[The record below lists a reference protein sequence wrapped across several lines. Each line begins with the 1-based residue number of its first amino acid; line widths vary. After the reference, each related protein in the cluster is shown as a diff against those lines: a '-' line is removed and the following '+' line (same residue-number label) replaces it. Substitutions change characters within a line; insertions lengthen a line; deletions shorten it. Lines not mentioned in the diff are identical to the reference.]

1 MIWTAKVA
9 FLKIKIYFLKSTL
22 DSGFST
28 LCRSHMYP
36 DLRLRLV
43 KPFPARAIIL
53 NDGNRHTCKKCAVT
67 FSPRL
72 DSDLYLRLRHLLE
85 IISQSEGRANPAIH
99 FAVRRHQCRWPRGDA
114 KGQFG
119 DWRLYLFPYG
129 DGGRFRPD

>member
-22 DSGFST
+22 DSGLST
-28 LCRSHMYP
+28 LCRSHMYS

-43 KPFPARAIIL
+43 KPFPTGAFIL
-53 NDGNRHTCKKCAVT
+53 DDGNRHTCKKCVVT

-85 IISQSEGRANPAIH
+85 IIGQSEGCADPAIH
-99 FAVRRHQCRWPRGDA
+99 FTIWRHQCRGSRSDA
-114 KGQFG
+114 
-119 DWRLYLFPYG
+119 
-129 DGGRFRPD
+129 